1 MHGYV
6 LKYQKSGMLN
16 DIAVDGT
23 QDGATPEGFA
33 KILRSIYEM
42 NECDVEVKE
51 HCFCLLLNRNLKPL
65 GYIKVSEGGLTA
77 TIIDV
82 RLIVKAALD
91 LNADAVILCH
101 NHPSGNPHPG
111 SADIKET
118 ERLKKACD
126 VFSIRLT
133 DHLILTADAVY
144 SFADEQTYKI

>member
-1 MHGYV
+1 MYGYV

-16 DIAVDGT
+16 DIVVDAQGA
-23 QDGATPEGFA
+23 ATPEGFA
-33 KILRSIYEM
+33 KVLRSIYEM
-42 NECDVEVKE
+42 NESDVAVKE
-51 HCFCLLLNRNLKPL
+51 FCFCLLLNRNLKPL

-126 VFSIRLT
+126 VFNIRLT
-133 DHLILTADAVY
+133 DHLILTTDEVY
-144 SFADEQTYKI
+144 SFANEQTYKI